1 MSDGAII
8 IQIMFVTIGM
18 LIVGMI
24 LNRLLGLRKE
34 NLKALREQAQNMQD
48 RMRNAQLLG
57 DPQLLMQLQQES
69 MIFMKKMMK
78 KQLIPMCV
86 RCIFFIGIFVILG
99 LIYGKYTNLLPFWFI
114 FGRGWI
120 SVYFIFS
127 ITFSLSI
134 YGIKRLYRKLTGKET
149 KSQNKLRDIMGMAS
163 LSQPD
168 SRFSSQATKTLSS
181 SSRYQLSDPNSPIPR
196 EENQKSYN
204 QSNSW
209 KDRVEK

>member
-8 IQIMFVTIGM
+8 IQIMFITIGM

-86 RCIFFIGIFVILG
+86 RCVIFIGIFAILG
-99 LIYGKYTNLLPFWFI
+99 LIYGEYTNLLPFPFI
-114 FGRGWI
+114 FGSGWV

-149 KSQNKLRDIMGMAS
+149 KSQNKLRDIIGMAS

-168 SRFSSQATKTLSS
+168 SRFTSQATGTSS
-181 SSRYQLSDPNSPIPR
+181 SLSRYKLRDPNSPIPP
-196 EENQKSYN
+196 EENQKSFN